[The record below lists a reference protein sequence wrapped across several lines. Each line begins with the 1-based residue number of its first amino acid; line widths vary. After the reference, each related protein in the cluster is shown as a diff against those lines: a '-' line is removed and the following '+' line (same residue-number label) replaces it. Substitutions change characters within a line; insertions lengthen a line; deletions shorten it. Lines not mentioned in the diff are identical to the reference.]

1 MAKGAARDVR
11 GLPTTAELF
20 RRLRLRPRDADR
32 FDAAIEARCV
42 RDLAILV
49 CDSSGFTRRTH
60 DYGIIHFLTAMT
72 RAWDAVE
79 VCIARHRGSLIARGA
94 DNLVAVFDGP
104 AEAVASAID
113 MQRVLAKRNRG
124 KGDADR
130 FHLCMG
136 IHHGKVLRLK
146 DGVFGDKVN
155 IAAKIGED
163 LASADEIVVTG
174 EAAARLPGRV
184 KRNYLRT
191 VELGGRGFE
200 LHRVS
205 Y

>member
-1 MAKGAARDVR
+1 MSRSSARDTR
-11 GLPTTAELF
+11 GLPSVQALFELL
-20 RRLRLRPRDADR
+20 RRRPRPADA
-32 FDAAIEARCV
+32 FDAKLESRCV
-42 RDLAILV
+42 RELSILV

-72 RAWDAVE
+72 LAWDAVE
-79 VCIARHRGSLIARGA
+79 PHIPRFDGALIDRGA
-94 DNLVAVFDGP
+94 DNLVAVFPDP
-104 AEAVASAID
+104 VKAADAAVA
-113 MQRVLAKRNRG
+113 MQRTLAARNRG

-155 IAAKIGED
+155 VAAKIGED

-174 EAAARLPGRV
+174 EVASRLPARLKPR
-184 KRNYLRT
+184 YLRA
-191 VELGGRGFE
+191 VQLGGRSFE
-200 LHRVS
+200 LHRVGG
-205 Y
+205 